1 MSPKNI
7 TRRICIEKVLP
18 HHQDEFNK
26 INSGKYEHTHR
37 MKLQAAFFS
46 KKIWPKNSK
55 IIIAFLDNGDNIRR
69 TSYSASDIIDPL
81 QKKIDEEFEAGN
93 LSGTNMTIIKAVKKI
108 VNERIIPLVDI
119 DIKFI
124 DNVKK
129 ANVRVSF
136 DPNGGAWSLVGTD
149 HLEKKSGATINL
161 GWFDVATTIHE
172 FCHML
177 GMIHEHQNPN
187 NEKGHIHWDKPALFE
202 YMKNTQGWT
211 EATTNTNIINKYD
224 KSTINGSDFDPLSI
238 MLYFFPQKLTTNGVG
253 TKQNLKY
260 SGLDVLWIHNTY
272 PKQGG
277 LTAEEFYKN
286 VYNISLKS
294 SIEASQKALAK
305 FNKPDSL
312 FNIKTIGIILS
323 VILTI
328 IFIIFIIIWISKSS
342 KGKRKTRYG

>member
-1 MSPKNI
+1 MSSENI
-7 TRRICIEKVLP
+7 TRICIEKVPP
-18 HHQDEFNK
+18 HLQYEFDS
-26 INSGKYEHTHR
+26 IHTHSKHLPLHHI
-37 MKLQAAFFS
+37 MKLRAAFYT
-46 KKIWPKNSK
+46 KKIWPNNSK
-55 IIIAFLDNGDNIRR
+55 INIAFLDKGEQIRR
-69 TSYSASDIIDPL
+69 TSYSLNDTIDPL

-93 LSGTNMTIIKAVKKI
+93 LSIIEAVKKV
-108 VNERIIPLVDI
+108 VNERIISLVNL
-119 DIKFI
+119 DIKFV
-124 DNVKK
+124 DDAKK

-149 HLEKKSGATINL
+149 HLGQKSGATINL
-161 GWFDVATTIHE
+161 GWFDVATTTHE

-187 NEKGHIHWDKPALFE
+187 NDKGHIHWNKPALIE
-202 YMKNTQGWT
+202 YMKETQGWS
-211 EATTNTNIINKYD
+211 EATTKTNIINKYD
-224 KSTINGSDFDPLSI
+224 KNSINGSEFDPMSI
-238 MLYFFPQKLTTNGVG
+238 MLYFFPKKLTTNGVG

-272 PKQGG
+272 PKQNG
-277 LTAEEFYKN
+277 LSAEEFYKN

-294 SIEASQKALAK
+294 SIEASRKALAK

-323 VILTI
+323 VISTI

>member
-1 MSPKNI
+1 MSSKNI
-7 TRRICIEKVLP
+7 TRICVEKVLP
-18 HHQDEFNK
+18 QHQLEFEK
-26 INSGKYEHTHR
+26 INSRDLHHKHR
-37 MKLQAAFFS
+37 ERLRAAFFS

-55 IIIAFLDNGDNIRR
+55 IIIAFLDNGNNIRR
-69 TSYSASDIIDPL
+69 TLYSASDNIDPL
-81 QKKIDEEFEAGN
+81 QKKIDGEFEAD
-93 LSGTNMTIIKAVKKI
+93 TNMTIIKAVKKI

-124 DNVKK
+124 DDVKK

-149 HLEKKSGATINL
+149 HLGKKSGATINL

-187 NEKGHIHWDKPALFE
+187 NEKGHIHWNKPVLYNWAKE
-202 YMKNTQGWT
+202 NQGWS

-224 KSTINGSDFDPLSI
+224 KSTINGSEFDPLSI
-238 MLYFFPQKLTTNGVG
+238 MLYFFPKKLTTNGIG

-272 PKQGG
+272 TKQDGIS
-277 LTAEEFYKN
+277 AEEFYKN